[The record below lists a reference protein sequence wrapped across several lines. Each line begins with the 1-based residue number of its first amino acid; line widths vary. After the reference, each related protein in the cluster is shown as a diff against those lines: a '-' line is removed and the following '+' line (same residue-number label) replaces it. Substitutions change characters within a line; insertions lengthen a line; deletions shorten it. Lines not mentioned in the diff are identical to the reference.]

1 MADTLDMSLD
11 DIITK
16 NKHHHRRGR
25 HNPASAASGGS
36 AHPRRR
42 FRSRAATRAVVAPYH
57 QLSLQQQVP
66 PAFGYVAQPMA
77 MVTAPSALDSPT
89 KLYIS
94 NLDYNVSNEDIKELF
109 SEMGEIQRYS
119 INYDK
124 SGRSKGTAEV
134 VFSARSS
141 AVAALKKY
149 NNVHLDGKPMKIEVI
164 GTNIEAPAPIPSI
177 FALASPPGNFSFP
190 SKSGPGMGVSG
201 RGWSRGGGGFSGR
214 SGGGFGGRG
223 GGRLVGRGRGRTDR
237 VRGKGGVGNLEL
249 SAADLDADL
258 DKYHSAAMQIS

>member
-1 MADTLDMSLD
+1 MHFLHLLFCL
-11 DIITK
+11 
-16 NKHHHRRGR
+16 NGH
-25 HNPASAASGGS
+25 
-36 AHPRRR
+36 
-42 FRSRAATRAVVAPYH
+42 
-57 QLSLQQQVP
+57 
-66 PAFGYVAQPMA
+66 
-77 MVTAPSALDSPT
+77 DSSP
-89 KLYIS
+89 
-94 NLDYNVSNEDIKELF
+94 F
-109 SEMGEIQRYS
+109 FQ
-119 INYDK
+119 
-124 SGRSKGTAEV
+124 GTAEV

-164 GTNIEAPAPIPSI
+164 GTNIEAPAPIPAI

>member
-1 MADTLDMSLD
+1 
-11 DIITK
+11 
-16 NKHHHRRGR
+16 
-25 HNPASAASGGS
+25 
-36 AHPRRR
+36 
-42 FRSRAATRAVVAPYH
+42 
-57 QLSLQQQVP
+57 
-66 PAFGYVAQPMA
+66 MA
-77 MVTAPSALDSPT
+77 MVTAPSALDPPT

-164 GTNIEAPAPIPSI
+164 GTNIEAPAPIPAI
-177 FALASPPGNFSFP
+177 FALAPSPGNFSFP

-223 GGRLVGRGRGRTDR
+223 RGRTDR
-237 VRGKGGVGNLEL
+237 ERGKGGGRILEL